1 MAGSGEG
8 PSEGAR
14 AARGVASPPTTPA
27 VLSGTASRP
36 VISREL
42 RRLRRLLWSSGLRS
56 PCVGEDK
63 SLPSPPSC
71 LATVS
76 MSDSSAEGPVL
87 DAVLAA
93 LAATGVVHSPPG
105 LAARGAAL
113 ARLDSPTPARSS
125 GDACQR
131 NKACGACAVG
141 GAWCTRSA
149 CVARIRRACRG
160 AHVASV
166 QCTRSGHGL
175 YGGASNQVGT
185 SGHGL
190 YGGAMAAP

>member
-1 MAGSGEG
+1 MRFMAGSGEG
-8 PSEGAR
+8 PRGEGAR
-14 AARGVASPPTTPA
+14 AARGVASPPTSPA

-56 PCVGEDK
+56 PCVSEDK

-76 MSDSSAEGPVL
+76 ISDSSAEGPVL
-87 DAVLAA
+87 AA
-93 LAATGVVHSPPG
+93 PAGTGVVHSPPG

-125 GDACQR
+125 GDA
-131 NKACGACAVG
+131 
-141 GAWCTRSA
+141 
-149 CVARIRRACRG
+149 
-160 AHVASV
+160 
-166 QCTRSGHGL
+166 
-175 YGGASNQVGT
+175 
-185 SGHGL
+185 
-190 YGGAMAAP
+190 